1 LVRFKGEESKLHP
14 GEYDIKPGMTAS
26 DILEKL
32 VKGERIVHKLVI
44 PEGFTF
50 KQIAEAIEK
59 TGIAPAT
66 QVQTYFRD
74 PQLLQSL
81 GFPALSLEG
90 FLFPATYE
98 YDRMTTV
105 DELLKKMIQA
115 FKLNFDSSLRE
126 QTLAQGWSIPQTV
139 TLASIIEKETGQA
152 AERPLISSVF
162 HNRLHMNMP
171 LQSDPTVIYGL
182 PNFDGNIRKADLS
195 NPHPYNTYVHPGLPP
210 GPIASTGKAAL
221 KAALSPQET
230 NYLYFVGKGDG
241 THVFAATLEEHNANV
256 QRYQLGIKP
265 GESQPSAES
274 HPNSGP
280 L

>member
-1 LVRFKGEESKLHP
+1 MKKSPWLKLLVAFGLIAVLAYFFIHHEIASTGKGAVVYFPKGSSVSQIAETLEQQGLIHHAWSFKFLVRFKGEESKLHP

-126 QTLAQGWSIPQTV
+126 QTLAQGWTIPQTV
-139 TLASIIEKETGQA
+139 TLASII
-152 AERPLISSVF
+152 
-162 HNRLHMNMP
+162 
-171 LQSDPTVIYGL
+171 
-182 PNFDGNIRKADLS
+182 
-195 NPHPYNTYVHPGLPP
+195 
-210 GPIASTGKAAL
+210 
-221 KAALSPQET
+221 
-230 NYLYFVGKGDG
+230 
-241 THVFAATLEEHNANV
+241 
-256 QRYQLGIKP
+256 
-265 GESQPSAES
+265 
-274 HPNSGP
+274 
-280 L
+280 